1 MEISQSQMDGPT
13 IFTIV
18 GDIDGNTAPTAQ
30 ETILPAGS
38 SDAKIALDMSDV
50 AYMSS
55 AGLRMLLVLYR
66 NIMGQGGKVVLVGL
80 SEELQDTMT
89 LTGFM
94 DFFEH
99 YDTIDEGLAALGQAG

>member
-1 MEISQSQMDGPT
+1 MEIVQSQVDGSDV
-13 IFTIV
+13 FTIT
-18 GDIDGNTAPTAQ
+18 GDIDGNTAPAAQ
-30 ETILPAGS
+30 EEILPLAS
-38 SDAKIALDMSDV
+38 PDASIALDMSGV

-55 AGLRMLLVLYR
+55 AGLRMLLVIYR

-94 DFFEH
+94 DFFDH
-99 YDTIDEGLAALGQAG
+99 YDTIDEGLAALN

>member
-1 MEISQSQMDGPT
+1 MEIQQSQVDGSDV
-13 IFTIV
+13 FTII

-30 ETILPAGS
+30 EKILPLAS
-38 SDAKIALDMSDV
+38 ADASIALDMSGV

>member
-1 MEISQSQMDGPT
+1 MEISQSQVDGST
-13 IFTIV
+13 VFTIV

-38 SDAKIALDMSDV
+38 SDAKIALDMSGV
-50 AYMSS
+50 TYMSS
-55 AGLRMLLVLYR
+55 AGLRMLLVIYR
-66 NIMGQGGKVVLVGL
+66 QIMGQGGKVVLVGL

-94 DFFEH
+94 DFFDH
-99 YDTIDEGLAALGQAG
+99 FDALDEGLATLA